1 MKNLAAEMYI
11 IFRVREDAYSSDPPS
26 TPQSRV
32 YIKRSTAH
40 PNIGED
46 KGTAANPKKRR
57 RDKKRDDDSSLS
69 GSAVNKKNKR
79 KCASEY

>member
-11 IFRVREDAYSSDPPS
+11 IFRVRADAYSSDPPS

-32 YIKRSTAH
+32 YIKRSTAQ

-57 RDKKRDDDSSLS
+57 RDKKRDGPPPPLDYIWIGGGGRRGD
-69 GSAVNKKNKR
+69 V
-79 KCASEY
+79 